1 MQHQHHA
8 KTYEQLLAELE
19 QVKSERDRVADE
31 LAAARQEAARA
42 RDEAAER
49 LGEQARELTERAAFL
64 ENLIEHTPAGIAY
77 LDKHLVWRIINPIF
91 EQISQAPARQE
102 FIGRYIF
109 DVLPGTE
116 AQIEGL
122 LRGVLETGVPY
133 RASNFE
139 YVYERDGQKV
149 VTYWDFIYQP
159 VILDPAKGVEGILVL
174 AHDTSKHVEQEL
186 ERQRHAEALQ
196 AQQADLS
203 LVNAQLQ
210 AQAQALLEQKAFVES
225 IIYNTPAAIAY
236 LDRELLIRISNQANS
251 QFLGIPNEL
260 IVGRHIQ
267 DVLPGGGKQLAGLF
281 RNVLETRKPHTETD
295 YELTYHMPDG
305 TERTTYWDFG
315 YYPVVLNDAD
325 GAVGVLSVSQE
336 VSVRVERDRERQKAL
351 SRGERL
357 RAMEESDR
365 LKDQF
370 LGILSHELR
379 TPLNAILGFG
389 SILADGVAGELKPEQ
404 AKYVGKILDSSDVML
419 GLVDDLLDMSRV
431 QAGKFALDRQTIEV
445 APLVRSTL
453 ANLAAEAMKKGHS
466 LVNEVPVTLP
476 PVKADPRRVSQ
487 VLSNLVTNAVKY
499 TPEGGTIRVRAKV
512 QGEGLCV
519 EVADTGL
526 GVSADQQTRIFQAFT
541 QVDMTNTRAKG
552 GVGLGLSIVKAL
564 VEAHGGEVGVS
575 SRGEGEGSTFWFTLP
590 FEPPRDRG
598 GQHG

>member
-1 MQHQHHA
+1 MQHHA
-8 KTYEQLLAELE
+8 RTYDQLLTELA
-19 QVKSERDRVADE
+19 QVKSERDRVACE
-31 LAAARQEAARA
+31 LAAAREEAERA
-42 RDEAAER
+42 RREAAER

-77 LDKHLVWRIINPIF
+77 LDRNLVWRIINPIV

-102 FIGRYIF
+102 FIGKYLF

-116 AQIEGL
+116 PQIEGL
-122 LRGVLETGVPY
+122 LRGVLETGIPY

-139 YVYERDGQKV
+139 YVYERDGRKV
-149 VTYWDFIYQP
+149 LTYWDFIYQP
-159 VILDPAKGVEGILVL
+159 VVLDPAKGVEGILVL
-174 AHDTSKHVEQEL
+174 AHDTSKHVEREH

-196 AQQADLS
+196 AQQADLN

-210 AQAQALLEQKAFVES
+210 AQAQALLEQKAFVEN

-236 LDRELLIRISNQANS
+236 LDQDLVIRISNQANS
-251 QFLGIPNEL
+251 TFLGIPNER
-260 IVGRHIQ
+260 IVDRHIL
-267 DVLPGGGKQLAGLF
+267 DVLPGGGQHVAELM
-281 RNVLETRKPHTETD
+281 RNVLETKKPYTSAD
-295 YELTYHMPDG
+295 YQLTYRMPDG
-305 TERTTYWDFG
+305 TERTTYWEFG
-315 YYPVVLNDAD
+315 YYPVVPNEEA

-336 VSVRVERDRERQKAL
+336 VSVRIERDRERQKAL
-351 SRGERL
+351 LRGERL
-357 RAMEESDR
+357 RVLEESDR

-389 SILADGVAGELKPEQ
+389 SILADGIAGELKPEQ

-431 QAGKFALDRQTIEV
+431 QAGKFALDLQTIEV
-445 APLVRSTL
+445 APLVRQTL

-499 TPEGGTIRVRAKV
+499 TPEGGTIRVRAQVKGDV
-512 QGEGLCV
+512 ICV

-526 GVSADQQTRIFQAFT
+526 GVSADQQARIFQAFT
-541 QVDMTNTRAKG
+541 QVDMTNTRARG

-590 FEPPRDRG
+590 FEQPRERG
-598 GQHG
+598 GHRG